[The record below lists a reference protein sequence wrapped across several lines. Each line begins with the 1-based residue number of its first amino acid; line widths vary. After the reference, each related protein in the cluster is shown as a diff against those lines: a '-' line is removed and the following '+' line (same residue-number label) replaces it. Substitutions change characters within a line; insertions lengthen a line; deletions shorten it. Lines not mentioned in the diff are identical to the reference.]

1 MRCKDGSIKDVL
13 INSSV
18 YSEGGRFI
26 HTRCFTQDVTQLE
39 QARKQ
44 RKAQAEGLEKTV
56 TERTARLR
64 EVVGEL
70 EAFSYSISHDMR
82 APLRAMQGYSKYLL
96 DQFGDKLG
104 PEAADFLNRISSSAM
119 RLDRLIQDVLTYS
132 RVVRS
137 ELHLVPVDLDRLVRE
152 TIESY
157 PEWQKPKAEIRVE
170 GKLPTVLGNEAFLT
184 QCITNLVGNAVK
196 FVRIGQT
203 PRVKIWAETSNGC
216 ARVCFEDN
224 GIGIPAKDQQRIFGM
239 FERLHNIGVYEGT
252 GIGLAIVRKAVDR
265 MGGRLSVESEP
276 GKGSKFFV
284 ELDRVDR
291 TKTARPAA

>member
-1 MRCKDGSIKDVL
+1 MRRVPAEHPAGQIGL
-13 INSSV
+13 
-18 YSEGGRFI
+18 
-26 HTRCFTQDVTQLE
+26 
-39 QARKQ
+39 QA
-44 RKAQAEGLEKTV
+44 AHF
-56 TERTARLR
+56 
-64 EVVGEL
+64 VG
-70 EAFSYSISHDMR
+70 
-82 APLRAMQGYSKYLL
+82 
-96 DQFGDKLG
+96 
-104 PEAADFLNRISSSAM
+104 
-119 RLDRLIQDVLTYS
+119 
-132 RVVRS
+132 
-137 ELHLVPVDLDRLVRE
+137 LVRE

-252 GIGLAIVRKAVDR
+252 GIGLAIVKRAMERMSGAVGVQIR
-265 MGGRLSVESEP
+265 SITVITSRTGIERLTVF
-276 GKGSKFFV
+276 GSSPTTFV
-284 ELDRVDR
+284 
-291 TKTARPAA
+291 